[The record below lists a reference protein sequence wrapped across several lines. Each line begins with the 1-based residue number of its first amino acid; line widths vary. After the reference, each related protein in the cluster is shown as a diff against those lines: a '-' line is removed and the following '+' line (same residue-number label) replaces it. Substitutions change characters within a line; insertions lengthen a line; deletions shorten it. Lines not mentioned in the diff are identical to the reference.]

1 MKRPFSSLIACSG
14 KRIKWIDG
22 IYFALNL
29 REQKK
34 QKIHMLICVLHAVI
48 DFSSIEKSGVGGER

>member
-34 QKIHMLICVLHAVI
+34 QKIHMLICVI
-48 DFSSIEKSGVGGER
+48 GVPVVAQW